1 MTSEVQTD
9 FLIVG
14 AGPAGAALACCLGQN
29 GMKGMM
35 IASAPSTADT
45 PRAHLVN
52 PFAMEC
58 LRDLG
63 IEDDAMRLS
72 LPPEMIGAFRY
83 SRSLLGE
90 ELGNVHHWEG
100 VPENAMNVKKYTPSR
115 WIDLPQTYM
124 EPLLVKYASHHGFAV
139 RFSTQLIS
147 AEKDSA
153 TDDWVCSVEDLVRKD
168 SYQIRTKFLFGAD
181 GARSQVARSTDAKLS
196 SMPSQGIACNV
207 IFTADLGHL
216 MDGRHA
222 QLHTIINPA
231 GKSRFGNGPVIRV
244 IRPWR
249 EWMIISFFPGLTQEQ
264 NPFKG
269 VAPDDA
275 ELVGWIREAIGLDD
289 NPLTK
294 DIPVK
299 VQRLDSWM
307 ARETMAEQ
315 LVPAKNA
322 FLLGDAA
329 HRHPPAYGL
338 GSNTCVQDGYNLGW
352 KVAYVAKGLASPK
365 LLATYN
371 AERQPVGAQLV
382 KEANLALSLHPKVW
396 EALGM
401 VADTQEERVRLNGL
415 LTQPTAEGEKWR
427 RRLHEAMETKMGEGK
442 SLGLCM
448 NQWYVSDAVY
458 LDDEPKPRLLPEGFD
473 RISDVYVS
481 TYPGNR
487 LPHAWLDSP
496 MRRKLIST
504 HDLAGKGAFCL
515 FTGHGGDAWRA
526 AAKKISEQT
535 GLPIN
540 TCEIGFGL
548 EWQDIH
554 RDWYTR
560 RGVEDTGCV
569 LVRPDRFVAWRCAR
583 VVDDCEGK
591 LSKVFNRI
599 LGRD

>member
-1 MTSEVQTD
+1 
-9 FLIVG
+9 
-14 AGPAGAALACCLGQN
+14 
-29 GMKGMM
+29 
-35 IASAPSTADT
+35 
-45 PRAHLVN
+45 
-52 PFAMEC
+52 
-58 LRDLG
+58 
-63 IEDDAMRLS
+63 
-72 LPPEMIGAFRY
+72 
-83 SRSLLGE
+83 
-90 ELGNVHHWEG
+90 
-100 VPENAMNVKKYTPSR
+100 
-115 WIDLPQTYM
+115 
-124 EPLLVKYASHHGFAV
+124 
-139 RFSTQLIS
+139 
-147 AEKDSA
+147 
-153 TDDWVCSVEDLVRKD
+153 
-168 SYQIRTKFLFGAD
+168 
-181 GARSQVARSTDAKLS
+181 
-196 SMPSQGIACNV
+196 
-207 IFTADLGHL
+207 
-216 MDGRHA
+216 
-222 QLHTIINPA
+222 
-231 GKSRFGNGPVIRV
+231 
-244 IRPWR
+244 
-249 EWMIISFFPGLTQEQ
+249 MIISFFPGLTQEQ

>member
-1 MTSEVQTD
+1 MS
-9 FLIVG
+9 
-14 AGPAGAALACCLGQN
+14 
-29 GMKGMM
+29 GMEGTI

-58 LRDLG
+58 LRDIC
-63 IEDDAMRLS
+63 IEDDATRLS

-83 SRSLLGE
+83 SRSLLGKE
-90 ELGNVHHWEG
+90 FGNVHHWEG
-100 VPENAMNVKKYTPSR
+100 VPENAMNVKKYTPCR

-124 EPLLVKYASHHGFAV
+124 EPLLVKYASQHGFAV
-139 RFSTQLIS
+139 RFLTQLVS
-147 AEKDSA
+147 AKKDSA
-153 TDDWVCSVEDLVRKD
+153 TDDWICSVEDHVRKD

-181 GARSQVARSTDAKLS
+181 GGRSQVARSTEAKLS

-207 IFTADLGHL
+207 IFTADLSHL
-216 MDGRHA
+216 MGGKHA
-222 QLHTIINPA
+222 QLHTIINPT
-231 GKSRFGNGPVIRV
+231 GKSRFGNGPIIRV
-244 IRPWR
+244 IRPWK
-249 EWMIISFFPGLTQEQ
+249 EWMVISVIPGISRDQD
-264 NPFKG
+264 PFKG

-289 NPLTK
+289 SPLTK

-299 VQRLDSWM
+299 VQRLDSWVV
-307 ARETMAEQ
+307 RETVAEN

-371 AERQPVGAQLV
+371 AERQPVGVQLV
-382 KEANLALSLHPKVW
+382 REANLALGLHLEVW

-401 VADTQEERVRLNGL
+401 LADTQEERVRLNGI
-415 LTQPTAEGEKWR
+415 LTQATAEGERWR
-427 RRLHEAMETKMGEGK
+427 RRLHEAMENKMGEGK

-448 NQWYVSDAVY
+448 NQWYESEAVY
-458 LDDEPKPRLLPEGFD
+458 LDDEPEPRRLPEGFD

-496 MRRKLIST
+496 MRRKPIST

-515 FTGHGGDAWRA
+515 FTGYGGGAWRA
-526 AAKKISEQT
+526 AAGKISEQT

-540 TCEIGFGL
+540 TYEIGFGL
-548 EWQDIH
+548 DWQDIY
-554 RDWYTR
+554 RDWYER
-560 RGVEDTGCV
+560 RGVEDSGCV

-591 LSKVFNRI
+591 LSEVLNRI
-599 LGRD
+599 LGRG